1 MNTIFTRYLLL
12 PLLTSMVLV
21 GCKPDDPDE
30 PVVPPTTQ
38 PPSGASGVLSV
49 SILPEWEGEPLEYF
63 TEYRNF
69 MDYRTTVELLKM
81 YFGDVRMI
89 GEPGDTS
96 MVKDVDLFDLG
107 SGPVTKYWPVS
118 VGEWAKL
125 RAGLGVPA
133 ELNYADPANYGP
145 GHPLSVS
152 NGTFWTWAS
161 GYRYVMFEGRYD
173 PDPESTADLVSAY
186 SIHPGMDPSY
196 IEFELGTGLPIT
208 ITEGDTTS
216 MIVHLAVDQFFHSAD
231 HQIDLATEN
240 SAHGSNLP
248 LQWKLVNNVVLSMTV
263 E

>member
-1 MNTIFTRYLLL
+1 MKLAHTLTIALMAA
-12 PLLTSMVLV
+12 LTLNS
-21 GCKPDDPDE
+21 CKSDDPED
-30 PVVPPTTQ
+30 PVVPPPVQ
-38 PPSGASGVLSV
+38 PPAEGTGVLAV
-49 SILPEWEGEPLEYF
+49 TILPEWEGQPLEFF
-63 TEYRNF
+63 TEYTNF
-69 MDYRTTVELLKM
+69 MDYRTTVEVLKM

-89 GEPGDTS
+89 GAPGDTS
-96 MVKDVDLFDLG
+96 EVKDVDLFDLG
-107 SGPVTKYWPVS
+107 SGPVTRYWPVIA
-118 VGEWAKL
+118 GDWAKM

-173 PDPESTADLVSAY
+173 PDPQSTATLVSAY

-196 IEFELGTGLPIT
+196 IEFELGNGLPIT
-208 ITEGDTTS
+208 ITEGDTTAFV
-216 MIVHLAVDQFFHSAD
+216 VHLAVDRFFHSTEY
-231 HQIDLATEN
+231 QIDLATEN

-248 LQWKLVNNVVLSMTV
+248 LQWKLVNNVVLSMSV